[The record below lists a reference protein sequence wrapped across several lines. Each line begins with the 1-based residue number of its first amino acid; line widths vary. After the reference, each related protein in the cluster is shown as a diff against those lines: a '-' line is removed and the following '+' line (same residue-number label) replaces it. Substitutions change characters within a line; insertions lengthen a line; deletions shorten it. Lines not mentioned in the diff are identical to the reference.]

1 MLYDEEMPRGEGGWR
16 RWRLLL
22 VPLALLAILLP
33 WAAVAVVVRVL
44 LRMAPGATPM
54 GVSDDD
60 SPPPRKRWPLG
71 LAVAGTTLLLA
82 LSVVGLVALVL
93 HVHY

>member
-44 LRMAPGATPM
+44 LRMAPGETPP
-54 GVSDDD
+54 GIYDDD

-71 LAVAGTTLLLA
+71 LTVAGTTLVLA
-82 LSVVGLVALVL
+82 LSVVGLIALVV

>member
-1 MLYDEEMPRGEGGWR
+1 MLYEEEVPRGEGGWH

-44 LRMAPGATPM
+44 LRMTPGGTPT
-54 GVSDDD
+54 GTSDDD
-60 SPPPRKRWPLG
+60 YPPPRKRWPLG
-71 LAVAGTTLLLA
+71 LTVAGTTLVLA
-82 LSVVGLVALVL
+82 LSVVGLIALVL

>member
-1 MLYDEEMPRGEGGWR
+1 MLYDEEIPRGEGGWR

-33 WAAVAVVVRVL
+33 WVAVAVVVRIL
-44 LRMAPGATPM
+44 LRMAPGETPV
-54 GVSDDD
+54 GISDDD
-60 SPPPRKRWPLG
+60 HPPHRKRWPLG

-82 LSVVGLVALVL
+82 LSVVGLIALVL

>member
-1 MLYDEEMPRGEGGWR
+1 MLYDEEMPRGEGGR
-16 RWRLLL
+16 HRWRLLL

-44 LRMAPGATPM
+44 LRMAPGETPM
-54 GVSDDD
+54 GTSDDD

-82 LSVVGLVALVL
+82 LSVVGLIAFVL

>member
-44 LRMAPGATPM
+44 LRMTPGETRM
-54 GVSDDD
+54 GISDDD
-60 SPPPRKRWPLG
+60 YPPPRKRWPLG
-71 LAVAGTTLLLA
+71 LAVAGTALLLA
-82 LSVVGLVALVL
+82 LSVVGLIALVL

>member
-1 MLYDEEMPRGEGGWR
+1 MLYDEEVPRGEGGWR

-33 WAAVAVVVRVL
+33 WAAVAVMVRLL
-44 LRMAPGATPM
+44 LRMAPGETRV
-54 GVSDDD
+54 GISDDD
-60 SPPPRKRWPLG
+60 YPPPRKRWPLG
-71 LAVAGTTLLLA
+71 LAVAGTALLLA
-82 LSVVGLVALVL
+82 LSVVGLIALVL

>member
-44 LRMAPGATPM
+44 LRMTPGETPT
-54 GVSDDD
+54 GVFGDG

-82 LSVVGLVALVL
+82 LSVVGLIALVL

>member
-1 MLYDEEMPRGEGGWR
+1 MLYDEGGWR

-44 LRMAPGATPM
+44 RRMTPGETPM
-54 GVSDDD
+54 GIDDD
-60 SPPPRKRWPLG
+60 YYPPPRKRWPLG

-82 LSVVGLVALVL
+82 LCVVGLIAFVL

>member
-1 MLYDEEMPRGEGGWR
+1 MLYDEEVPRGEGGWR

-22 VPLALLAILLP
+22 VPLDLLAILLP

-44 LRMAPGATPM
+44 LRMAPGETPT
-54 GVSDDD
+54 GISDDD
-60 SPPPRKRWPLG
+60 YPPPGKRWPLG
-71 LAVAGTTLLLA
+71 LAVAGTALLLA
-82 LSVVGLVALVL
+82 LSVVGLIALVL